1 VCLDTLGGTQLRKGG
16 ILNWTHWPCQAT
28 EGFVGKPGSRKGGTR
43 KRRKMGLG
51 MRRFSSAKTKRWD
64 GMQSGSHVAGR
75 RDFHVEQ
82 FRAKPSLGFRSFM
95 T

>member
-1 VCLDTLGGTQLRKGG
+1 MDPLAVPGHGGLRRE
-16 ILNWTHWPCQAT
+16 TRFS
-28 EGFVGKPGSRKGGTR
+28 EGWHQFSKDE
-43 KRRKMGLG
+43 KMGLG

-82 FRAKPSLGFRSFM
+82 FRAKPRMGFRSFM